1 MKDIMNQANNKVT
14 IVGKLLDAS
23 FATGKTSAGKA
34 YERANLTVRV
44 TQTYSGR
51 TETSEVPVSA
61 FATQYTNK
69 GTINPAYENI
79 QKLKEFKTVQNVGID
94 NADIIRMTSADL
106 RENAFVSK
114 SGQLVNGW
122 QLNSSFFNPSK
133 GDDPA
138 TFNIDIFIMDMKEE
152 FDREGE
158 TTGRLVI
165 KGAIVQYG
173 GRLDVV
179 EFIVEAPDCVDYIS
193 SNWNINDT
201 VNVGGRVRYTV
212 QEEKRAAAESSWG
225 EEIPDTSTR
234 VVRELIITRGSD
246 EAFEEDMA
254 YDPTDIKKAFNER
267 KARMEQMQL
276 DAKTKG
282 SKPAAPTQAPKKD
295 YSWE

>member
-23 FATGKTSAGKA
+23 FAADKTSAGKP
-34 YERANLTVRV
+34 YERANLTIRV
-44 TQTYSGR
+44 TQTYGGR
-51 TETSEVPVSA
+51 TETSEIPVSA

-69 GTINPAYENI
+69 GGINPAFENI

-94 NADIIRMTSADL
+94 NADIVRITSGDL

-122 QLNSSFFNPSK
+122 QLNSSFFNPGK
-133 GDDPA
+133 GDDTA
-138 TFNIDIFIMDMKEE
+138 TFNVDIFIMDMKEE

-158 TTGRLVI
+158 TTGRLII

-193 SNWNINDT
+193 NNWEPNST
-201 VNVGGRVRYTV
+201 VNVGGRIRYTV

-225 EEIPDTSTR
+225 EDIPDTSTR

-246 EAFEEDMA
+246 EPFEEDMA
-254 YDPTDIKKAFNER
+254 YDATEIKKAFNER
-267 KARMEQMQL
+267 KARLEQLQL
-276 DAKTKG
+276 DAKAKG
-282 SKPAAPTQAPKKD
+282 TKPAAQAPKKND

>member
-122 QLNSSFFNPSK
+122 QLNSSFFNPGK
-133 GDDPA
+133 GDDTA

-234 VVRELIITRGSD
+234 TVRELIITRGSD

-254 YDPTDIKKAFNER
+254 YDATDIKKAFNER

-282 SKPAAPTQAPKKD
+282 SKPAAPAQAPKKD

>member
-122 QLNSSFFNPSK
+122 QLNSSFFNPGK
-133 GDDPA
+133 GDDTA
-138 TFNIDIFIMDMKEE
+138 TFNIDIFIRIH
-152 FDREGE
+152 F
-158 TTGRLVI
+158 
-165 KGAIVQYG
+165 
-173 GRLDVV
+173 
-179 EFIVEAPDCVDYIS
+179 
-193 SNWNINDT
+193 
-201 VNVGGRVRYTV
+201 VNCICR
-212 QEEKRAAAESSWG
+212 
-225 EEIPDTSTR
+225 
-234 VVRELIITRGSD
+234 
-246 EAFEEDMA
+246 
-254 YDPTDIKKAFNER
+254 
-267 KARMEQMQL
+267 
-276 DAKTKG
+276 
-282 SKPAAPTQAPKKD
+282 
-295 YSWE
+295 

>member
-44 TQTYSGR
+44 TQTYGGR

-114 SGQLVNGW
+114 SGQLVNSW
-122 QLNSSFFNPSK
+122 QLNSSFFNPGK
-133 GDDPA
+133 GDDTA

-234 VVRELIITRGSD
+234 TVRELIITRGSD

-254 YDPTDIKKAFNER
+254 YDATDIKKAFNER

-282 SKPAAPTQAPKKD
+282 SKPAAPAQAPKKD

>member
-23 FATGKTSAGKA
+23 FAAGKTSAGKP
-34 YERANLTVRV
+34 YERANLTIRV
-44 TQTYSGR
+44 TQTYGGR

-69 GTINPAYENI
+69 GGINPAFENI

-94 NADIIRMTSADL
+94 NADIIRITSGDL

-122 QLNSSFFNPSK
+122 QLNSSFFNPGK
-133 GDDPA
+133 GDDTA
-138 TFNIDIFIMDMKEE
+138 TFNVDIFIMDMKEE

-158 TTGRLVI
+158 TTGRLII

-179 EFIVEAPDCVDYIS
+179 EFVVEAPDCVDYIS
-193 SNWNINDT
+193 NNWEPNNT
-201 VNVGGRVRYTV
+201 VNVGGRIRYTV

-225 EEIPDTSTR
+225 EDIPDTFPR
-234 VVRELIITRGSD
+234 VARELIITRGSD
-246 EAFEEDMA
+246 EPFEEDMA
-254 YDPTDIKKAFNER
+254 YDATEIKKAFNER
-267 KARMEQMQL
+267 KARLEQLQL

-282 SKPAAPTQAPKKD
+282 TKPAAQAPKKND

>member
-23 FATGKTSAGKA
+23 FAAGKTSAGKP
-34 YERANLTVRV
+34 YERANLTIRV
-44 TQTYSGR
+44 TQTYGGR

-69 GTINPAYENI
+69 GGINPAFENI

-94 NADIIRMTSADL
+94 KADIIRITSGDL
-106 RENAFVSK
+106 RENAFISK

-122 QLNSSFFNPSK
+122 QLNSSFFNPGK
-133 GDDPA
+133 GDDTA
-138 TFNIDIFIMDMKEE
+138 TFNVDIFIMDMKEE

-158 TTGRLVI
+158 TTGRLIV

-179 EFIVEAPDCVDYIS
+179 EFVVEAPDCVDYIS
-193 SNWNINDT
+193 NNWEPNNT
-201 VNVGGRVRYTV
+201 VNVGGRIRYTV

-225 EEIPDTSTR
+225 EDIPDTSTR

-246 EAFEEDMA
+246 EPFEDDMA
-254 YDPTDIKKAFNER
+254 YDATEIKKAFNER
-267 KARMEQMQL
+267 KARLEQLQL

-282 SKPAAPTQAPKKD
+282 AKPAAQAPKKND

>member
-44 TQTYSGR
+44 TQTYGGR

-122 QLNSSFFNPSK
+122 QLNSSFFNPGK
-133 GDDPA
+133 GDDTA

-234 VVRELIITRGSD
+234 TVRELIITRGSD

-254 YDPTDIKKAFNER
+254 YDATDIKKAFNER

-282 SKPAAPTQAPKKD
+282 SKPAAPAQAPKKD

>member
-23 FATGKTSAGKA
+23 FAAGKTSAGKP
-34 YERANLTVRV
+34 YERANLTIRV
-44 TQTYSGR
+44 TQTYGGR

-69 GTINPAYENI
+69 GGINPAFENI

-94 NADIIRMTSADL
+94 KADIIRITSGDL
-106 RENAFVSK
+106 RENAFISK

-122 QLNSSFFNPSK
+122 QLNSSFFNPGK
-133 GDDPA
+133 GDDTA
-138 TFNIDIFIMDMKEE
+138 TFNVDIFIMDMKEE
-152 FDREGE
+152 FDREDE
-158 TTGRLVI
+158 TTGRLIV

-179 EFIVEAPDCVDYIS
+179 EFVVEAPDCVDYIS
-193 SNWNINDT
+193 NNWEPNNT
-201 VNVGGRVRYTV
+201 VNVGGRIRYTV

-225 EEIPDTSTR
+225 EDIPDTSTR

-246 EAFEEDMA
+246 EPFEEDMA
-254 YDPTDIKKAFNER
+254 YDATEIKKAFNER
-267 KARMEQMQL
+267 KARLEQLQL

-282 SKPAAPTQAPKKD
+282 AKPATQAPKKND

>member
-122 QLNSSFFNPSK
+122 QLNSSFFNPGK
-133 GDDPA
+133 GDDTA

-201 VNVGGRVRYTV
+201 VNVGGRIRYTV

-234 VVRELIITRGSD
+234 TVRELIITRGSD

-254 YDPTDIKKAFNER
+254 YDATDIKKAFNER

-282 SKPAAPTQAPKKD
+282 SKPAAPAQAPKKD